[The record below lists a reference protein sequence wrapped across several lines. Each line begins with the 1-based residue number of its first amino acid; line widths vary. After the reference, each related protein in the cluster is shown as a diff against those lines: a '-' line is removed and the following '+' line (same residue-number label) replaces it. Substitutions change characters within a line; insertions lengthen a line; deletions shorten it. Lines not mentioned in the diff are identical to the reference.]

1 MSAAGGEDV
10 DGGRGMH
17 RTSRNNMK
25 REQTHI
31 SAICGGEGNFLAG
44 FKVEGFFVDDDAT
57 LILISLAH
65 IESCRRVALRASRQL
80 LNALQQRTRPFSK
93 DAALGSFRNCRK
105 RNCRHPTLL
114 KFCLGPKPE
123 VLTISN

>member
-1 MSAAGGEDV
+1 M

-44 FKVEGFFVDDDAT
+44 FKVEGFFIDDDAT

-93 DAALGSFRNCRK
+93 VCVSKSKRK
-105 RNCRHPTLL
+105 SNSGYPDIERTSGVYEEVTLTL
-114 KFCLGPKPE
+114 HMNRKAVPK
-123 VLTISN
+123 SG